1 MRALPIAAAL
11 FAASASVAAPIKV
24 PTTTFKLK
32 NGMTVVLHEDH
43 SVPRVHVG
51 LRFGVGSSRET
62 PGRTGFAHLFEHLM
76 FEGSAHVPEGKFDQW
91 LEAAGGENNAFTSED
106 VTFYYEE
113 VPSNAVDL
121 PLFLD
126 SDRLGYFVDKLVPDL
141 VDGQRDVVKNERR
154 QSIENRPFGDV
165 ELLLPPTLWPK
176 GHPYSWSVIGSM
188 EDLSAASIDDVK
200 SFYGRWYAPE
210 NATLVLVG
218 DFATADMKAKVEHWY
233 SDVPGRGAVE
243 KPKPAP
249 ITLAAEKRLVIEDA
263 QAPFGMLQLVWPTV
277 ELYHQDDASLDL
289 LADVLGGGAG
299 ARLTKRLVHE
309 LQIAQQVMVM
319 QQSMER
325 AGSFNVI
332 VLANPGGDLGAIARV
347 VDEELAK
354 LKAGGVTA
362 AEIERARAGV
372 EAGVADALDS
382 LGEKAQRLAQ
392 YTAAWGQAD
401 GFERD
406 LKRYRDATPASVTDV
421 AKRRLGKGRVVVSVV
436 PPGQTSLAVKSPIGG
451 AP

>member
-1 MRALPIAAAL
+1 MRALPIVAAL
-11 FAASASVAAPIKV
+11 LAASASVAAPIKV

-32 NGMTVVLHEDH
+32 NGMSVVLHEDH

-51 LRFGVGSSRET
+51 LRFGVGSSREA

-91 LEAAGGENNAFTSED
+91 LEAAGGENNAYTSED

-126 SDRLGYFVDKLVPDL
+126 SDRLGFFVDKLVPGL

-165 ELLLPPTLWPK
+165 ELLLPPTLYPK

-200 SFYGRWYAPE
+200 SFYGKWYAPE

-218 DFATADMKAKVEHWY
+218 DFATAEMKKKVEHWY

-243 KPKPAP
+243 KPKPATV
-249 ITLAAEKRLVIEDA
+249 TLAAEKRLVIEDA
-263 QAPFGMLQLVWPTV
+263 QAPFGMLQLVWPSV
-277 ELYHQDDASLDL
+277 ELYHQDDATLDL

-309 LQIAQQVMVM
+309 LKIAQQVMVM

-362 AEIERARAGV
+362 AELERARAGV
-372 EAGVADALDS
+372 EAGMADALDS

-392 YTAAWGQAD
+392 YTAAWGQPD

-406 LKRYRDATPASVTDV
+406 LKRYRDATAPAVTDV

-436 PPGQTSLAVKSPIGG
+436 PPGQTSLAVTSPIGG
-451 AP
+451 AR